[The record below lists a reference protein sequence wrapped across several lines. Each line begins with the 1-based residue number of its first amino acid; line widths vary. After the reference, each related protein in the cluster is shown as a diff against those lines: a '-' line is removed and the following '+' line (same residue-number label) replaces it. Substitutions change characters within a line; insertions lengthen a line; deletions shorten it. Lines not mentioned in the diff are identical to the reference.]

1 MTEPQ
6 VARVPAE
13 GGTEPTHRGVG
24 VAGIQSVVLR
34 IGQIEATLGVRAPR
48 AATVATSSAPMATPS
63 FADVL
68 AAATGNAGSS
78 APGVLRSE
86 TYPPDLTACGNG
98 RIPAAALQPV
108 GSTGHLL
115 WAPAA
120 ASLDSMIST
129 ASRDGVRIGITDS
142 YRSYD
147 AQVDVARRK
156 GLYAEGGLAAV
167 PGTSDHGWGR
177 SVDLNLDHTPQTWM
191 RTNAGRFGHVEDVP
205 REPWHWTYSTRP

>member
-1 MTEPQ
+1 VE
-6 VARVPAE
+6 
-13 GGTEPTHRGVG
+13 
-24 VAGIQSVVLR
+24 GIQSIALR
-34 IGQIEATLGVRAPR
+34 IGQIEATLGLRAPR
-48 AATVATSSAPMATPS
+48 AAAVAPSSAPMATRS

-68 AAATGNAGSS
+68 SEATANAGSG
-78 APGVLRSE
+78 APRVLRSD
-86 TYPPDLTACGNG
+86 TYPPELTAYGNG

-108 GSTGHLL
+108 GSTGHRL

-120 ASLDSMIST
+120 TSLESMIMA
-129 ASRDGVRIGITDS
+129 ASQDGVRIGITDS

-177 SVDLNLDHTPQTWM
+177 SVDLDLDDAAQRWM
-191 RTNAGRFGHVEDVP
+191 RINAGRFGYVEDVP
-205 REPWHWTYSTRP
+205 REPWHWTYTARP